1 MTFDTNTANVLTV
14 ALTNLNMTLVTE
26 EGEKKIVNYL
36 TFSRRGNKDIDNFI
50 IKLEKAFIIN
60 RVSDNKKHLVAT
72 SYLRGITANFYDE
85 LAGIIRWNVIR

>member
-1 MTFDTNTANVLTV
+1 MTFDVNVAN
-14 ALTNLNMTLVTE
+14 ALTLALINLNTTLMVRE
-26 EGEKKIVNYL
+26 EERKVINYP
-36 TFSRRGNKDIDNFI
+36 TFSEQGDKDIDDFI
-50 IKLEKAFIIN
+50 IKLKKAFIIN